1 MVSRPIGCYHL
12 HEGQEPGDVLVFG
25 PDRPPVMFLQTLLKG
40 RVVDP
45 DQGPLHRVS
54 RGHQVEEPDG
64 MGSSRLRQVPFA
76 GRVTRQVRDALVRV
90 GHRSDAETYRQRCRS
105 VYFAFFF
112 TFRKKKSFRQIL
124 FSCSQRFSF

>member
-1 MVSRPIGCYHL
+1 
-12 HEGQEPGDVLVFG
+12 
-25 PDRPPVMFLQTLLKG
+25 MFLQTLLKG

-90 GHRSDAETYRQRCRS
+90 GHRSDAKTQRQRCRS
-105 VYFAFFF
+105 GFFAFFV
-112 TFRKKKSFRQIL
+112 TFRKKKVFSSNFIL
-124 FSCSQRFSF
+124 VFATQWFVLETFKQFFVS